1 MMVFV
6 DICPYEDNLTPLR
19 PSVLICKTGKIIVY
33 IFPVAMA
40 IEALSSISAQSMLFV
55 IIVTIIVI
63 VVSHWPSEFSQRRH
77 PVKRMYCTH
86 PLNVLYRI
94 DCIHPVKRTG
104 SQM

>member
-63 VVSHWPSEFSQRRH
+63 VTVINHHHCFSNCR
-77 PVKRMYCTH
+77 
-86 PLNVLYRI
+86 PLDILRGHKE
-94 DCIHPVKRTG
+94 DKIHSWINRNT
-104 SQM
+104 